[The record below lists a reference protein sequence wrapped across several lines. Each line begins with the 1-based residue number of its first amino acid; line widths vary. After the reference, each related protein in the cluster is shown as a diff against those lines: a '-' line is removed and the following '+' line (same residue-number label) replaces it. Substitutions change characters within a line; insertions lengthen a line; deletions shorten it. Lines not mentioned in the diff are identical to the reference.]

1 MRRLAPPIALCLTGL
16 TLALTAAPVRAA
28 ASPAA
33 SPVVGIQG
41 VVRQQQTGEPI
52 AGALVIVQCSCLQG
66 PVEAT
71 TDASGLYN
79 LRNLPPGNYTVQVL
93 AGQAMFTEALA
104 AAAGVA
110 RLDFT
115 VDAASGRIVTDITVE
130 QPVRRDTASGLKL
143 RPDELRHAGTGGMDR
158 NFTGV
163 VDVASTVTADAGG
176 LRVAGTTS
184 AESKYTLDNANIT
197 TPAFGSL
204 SSTVVSEFIDAVE
217 VLEAGY
223 DAEYGG
229 ATGGQIRARRV
240 GGSNK
245 LRGVVV
251 LRVAPRLAP
260 PRLISATDEALRV
273 AEIAEL
279 DAQAVL
285 QISGPIVRDKL
296 FFSVGVAPGGQRSS
310 MIQSFYR
317 RRDKD
322 RNGGYEACAYENGTS
337 DCAANSNYID
347 TVKFAEQK
355 FSTGRIDIQASGSL
369 DWQINPKHRLRLS
382 GGTSPLSF
390 RRTSFRLPPG
400 AEPSAFGTN
409 PTQTIGGQSR
419 VGQGVI
425 NDTFGTRYVGISGV
439 GLDYEG
445 RVNDD
450 KLEID
455 ATVFYSR
462 FRSVDAWRLDDPQ
475 LRDTPLVQQTDTQG
489 RNLYDLLD
497 RDGATRLVPGVDGAC
512 NNSHLPG
519 LTCPTRTWL
528 SGGLGNYSS
537 YTQDRAGGLLALTH
551 FLNGR
556 RGGAHQ
562 IKYGVELDNVSFRQ
576 KTAYSGSNPADFYSN
591 CPAGQRGGGEYC
603 YDPVGDQYTTNAAS
617 GRVDNHRSVTVDGD
631 NPDIR
636 TTIGYGRVRAEQNDL
651 RAIATPIGAGV
662 RVPAYDATLTTQNY
676 GVFLQDRWA
685 VLSNLYIS
693 AGARWELQDMRDL
706 LGRRNVF
713 IWDNVAPRLGLTYD
727 WTDEG
732 KSRLYA
738 SYGWFYS
745 QLPVLLNSRAFGGL
759 VNVTRTYRNAD
770 CSTPTTGGQPRSDA
784 SGVPTEFCVDG
795 NQSTSGLSA
804 GAVVPR
810 LRGMYTQQFQAGYEQ
825 EVLEDLVVGV
835 NWLHQDLGRTVED
848 ISTNGGLNYLV
859 ANPGES
865 VSGRDLARQQ
875 QTCTDLQ
882 QRFDAAEQDDPG
894 RDVLAREVQHC
905 NFLADAFTKVGTLFP
920 KPTRNYDAWTLRIQK
935 RFARSWLLQASYTY
949 SRLLG
954 NYDGFVT
961 RNTGAINL
969 GASTQYDL
977 PDLVRN
983 SFGPLFDNRPHLAK
997 LDAFYTFDLRGAGR
1011 LTLGGS
1017 LRFQSGSPISLYA
1030 DNNRYRG
1037 QFVNYLLPRGAG
1049 GRLEP
1054 NYFANISVSYAY
1066 PLPRELELEVTARLA
1081 NLTNARAV
1089 LRVDEVYSFSTARP
1103 IAGGDL
1109 EDLKHAKIQ
1118 SPNAPTSF
1126 FRRDIVP
1133 RQGNFGVQTVFQQ
1146 PVQVQFELRLRF

>member
-1 MRRLAPPIALCLTGL
+1 MRRFTAPIVCLG
-16 TLALTAAPVRAA
+16 LALIAAPLRAA
-28 ASPAA
+28 PAA
-33 SPVVGIQG
+33 PASGATLQG
-41 VVRQQQTGEPI
+41 VVREQSSGEPI
-52 AGALVIVQCSCLQG
+52 VGALVIVQCTCLQG
-66 PVEAT
+66 PVETT
-71 TDASGLYN
+71 TDAAGLYN
-79 LRNLPPGNYTVQVL
+79 LRKLPPGNYTVQVL
-93 AGQAMFTEALA
+93 ANQAAFTEALA
-104 AAAGVA
+104 LAAGVS
-110 RLDFT
+110 RLDFRI
-115 VDAASGRIVTDITVE
+115 DAASGRIVTDIVVE
-130 QPVRRDTASGLKL
+130 QPVRRDTASGLAL
-143 RPDELRHAGTGGMDR
+143 RPEQLRHAGTGGLDR

-163 VDVASTVTADAGG
+163 VDVASTVTSDAGG

-197 TPAFGSL
+197 TPAFGNL
-204 SSTVVSEFIDAVE
+204 SSTVVSEFIDIVE

-223 DAEYGG
+223 DAEFGG
-229 ATGGQIRARRV
+229 ATGGQIRARRI

-251 LRVAPRLAP
+251 LRVAPRVAA
-260 PRLISATDEALRV
+260 PRLIAATDEALRV
-273 AEIAEL
+273 AEIADV
-279 DAQAVL
+279 DAQAVI

-296 FFSVGVAPGGQRSS
+296 FFSIGVAPGGQRNSL
-310 MIQSFYR
+310 IQSFYR

-322 RNGGYEACAYENGTS
+322 RSGGYEACAYENGAA
-337 DCAANSNYID
+337 DCAANGNYID

-355 FSTGRIDIQASGSL
+355 FRTGRFDLQASGSL
-369 DWQINPKHRLRLS
+369 DWQITPKHRLRLS
-382 GGTSPLSF
+382 GGTSPISF
-390 RRTSFRLPPG
+390 RRSSFRLPPG

-409 PTQTIGGQSR
+409 PSQTIGGQSR

-445 RVNDD
+445 RANDD

-462 FRSVDAWRLDDPQ
+462 FRSVDAWRLDDPK
-475 LRDTPLVQQTDTQG
+475 LKNIPLLQQTDTQG
-489 RNLYDLLD
+489 QNLYDLLD
-497 RDGATRLVPGVDGAC
+497 RDGAVRLVPGVDGAC
-512 NNSHLPG
+512 NNSDLPG

-528 SGGLGNYSS
+528 SGGIGNYSS
-537 YTQDRAGGLLALTH
+537 YTQDRAGGLVALTH
-551 FLNGR
+551 FLNTR
-556 RGGAHQ
+556 RAGAHQ
-562 IKYGVELDNVSFRQ
+562 LKYGAEIDNVRFRQ
-576 KTAYSGSNPADFYSN
+576 RTAYSGSNTADFYNN
-591 CPAGQRGGGEYC
+591 CPSGQVGGGEYC
-603 YDPVGDQYTTNAAS
+603 YDPTSDSYTVGAGA
-617 GRVDNHRSVTVDGD
+617 GRVDNHRSVTVDA
-631 NPDIR
+631 NTPDIR
-636 TTIGYGRVRAEQNDL
+636 TTYGYGRVRAEQNEL
-651 RAIATPIGAGV
+651 RAIASPIGAGV

-685 VLSNLYIS
+685 VRSNLYLS

-759 VNVTRTYRNAD
+759 VNVTRTYRQSD
-770 CSTPTTGGQPRSDA
+770 CSTPTTGGEPRSDA
-784 SGVPTEFCVDG
+784 AGVPTAHCVDG
-795 NQSTSGLSA
+795 NQSTTGLSA

-810 LRGMYTQQFQAGYEQ
+810 LRGMYTQQFQVGYDQ
-825 EVLEDLVVGV
+825 EVVEDLVVGV
-835 NWLHQDLGRTVED
+835 NWLHQDLGRAVED
-848 ISTNGGLNYLV
+848 LSTNGGLNYLI
-859 ANPGES
+859 ANPGDQ
-865 VSGRDLARQQ
+865 VSAGDIARQQ
-875 QTCTDLQ
+875 RTCRGLEQ
-882 QRFDAAEQDDPG
+882 QFNAAEEDDPE
-894 RDVLAREVQHC
+894 RNTLARELQRC
-905 NFLADAFTKVGTLFP
+905 EFLADAFSKVGSMFP
-920 KPTRNYDAWTLRIQK
+920 RPTRNYDAWTLRIQK
-935 RFARSWLLQASYTY
+935 RFAKNWLLQASYTY
-949 SRLLG
+949 SRLVG

-969 GASTQYDL
+969 GASPQYDL
-977 PDLVRN
+977 PELVRN
-983 SFGPLFDNRPHLAK
+983 SYGPLFDNRPHLAK

-1037 QFVNYLLPRGAG
+1037 QFLNYLLPRGAG

-1054 NYFANISVSYAY
+1054 NYFGNLSVSYAY
-1066 PLPRELELEVTARLA
+1066 PLPRELELEFTARLA

-1089 LRVDEVYSFSTARP
+1089 LRVDEVYSYSTARP

-1109 EDLKHAKIQ
+1109 DELKHAKVQ

-1133 RQGNFGVQTVFQQ
+1133 RQGNYGVQTVFQQ

>member
-1 MRRLAPPIALCLTGL
+1 MRRFAPPLVLLG
-16 TLALTAAPVRAA
+16 LALIAATVRAA
-28 ASPAA
+28 PPAA
-33 SPVVGIQG
+33 VVLQG
-41 VVRQQQTGEPI
+41 VVRDQNSGDPI
-52 AGALVIVQCSCLQG
+52 AGALVIVQCACLQG
-66 PVEAT
+66 PVETT
-71 TDASGLYN
+71 TDASGVYN

-93 AGQAMFTEALA
+93 SGQTMFTEAVA
-104 AAAGVA
+104 AAAGVS
-110 RLDFT
+110 RIDFKL
-115 VDAASGRIVTDITVE
+115 DAASGRIVTNITVE

-143 RPDELRHAGTGGMDR
+143 KPEQLRRAGTGGMD
-158 NFTGV
+158 NNYTGV
-163 VDVASTVTADAGG
+163 IDVASTVTSDAGG
-176 LRVAGTTS
+176 LRIAGTTS

-204 SSTVVSEFIDAVE
+204 SSTVVSEFIDEVE

-223 DAEYGG
+223 DAEFGG
-229 ATGGQIRARRV
+229 ATGGQIRARRI

-251 LRVAPRLAP
+251 MRIAPRLAP
-260 PRLISATDEALRV
+260 PRLIAATDESLRV
-273 AEIAEL
+273 AEIAEV
-279 DAQAVL
+279 DTQAVL

-296 FFSVGVAPGGQRSS
+296 FFSAGVAPGGQRNS

-317 RRDKD
+317 RRDKNRD
-322 RNGGYEACAYENGTS
+322 GGYEGCAYENGTS
-337 DCAANSNYID
+337 DCAANGNYID

-355 FSTGRIDIQASGSL
+355 FRTGRFDLQASGTL
-369 DWQINPKHRLRLS
+369 DWQITPKHRQRLS
-382 GGTSPLSF
+382 GGTSPISF

-409 PTQTIGGQSR
+409 PSQTLGGQSR

-425 NDTFGTRYVGISGV
+425 NDTFGTRYVGASGV

-445 RVNDD
+445 RVNSD

-455 ATVFYSR
+455 ATAFYSR
-462 FRSVDAWRLDDPQ
+462 FHSVDAWRLDDPK
-475 LRDTPLVQQTDTQG
+475 LKSTPLLQQTDTQG
-489 RNLYDLLD
+489 QNLYDLLD

-512 NNSHLPG
+512 NNSGLPG

-537 YTQDRAGGLLALTH
+537 YTQDRGGALFSLTH
-551 FLNGR
+551 FLTSR
-556 RGGAHQ
+556 RAGSHQ
-562 IKYGVELDNVSFRQ
+562 IKYGAEIDNVRFRQ
-576 KTAYSGSNPADFYSN
+576 NTAYSGSNPADFYNN

-603 YDPVGDQYTTNAAS
+603 YDPVADKYTTSAGN

-636 TTIGYGRVRAEQNDL
+636 TSYGYGRVRAEQNDL

-662 RVPAYDATLTTQNY
+662 RVPSYDATLTTQNY

-685 VLSNLYIS
+685 LLSNLYIN

-738 SYGWFYS
+738 SYGWFFS

-759 VNVTRTYRNAD
+759 VNVTRTYRSSD
-770 CSTPTTGGQPRSDA
+770 CSTPTTGGEPRSDA
-784 SGVPTEFCVDG
+784 AGVPTAYCVDG
-795 NQSTSGLSA
+795 NQSTTGLSA

-810 LRGMYTQQFQAGYEQ
+810 LRGMYTQQFQVGYEQ
-825 EVLEDLVVGV
+825 EVQEDLVIGV
-835 NWLHQDLGRTVED
+835 NWLHQDLGRAVED
-848 ISTNGGLNYLV
+848 VSTNGGLNYLI

-865 VSGRDLARQQ
+865 VSARDIARQQ
-875 QTCTDLQ
+875 QTCTALQ
-882 QRFDAAEQDDPG
+882 QRFDASEQDDPA

-905 NFLADAFTKVGTLFP
+905 NFLANAFDKVGSLFP
-920 KPTRNYDAWTLRIQK
+920 RPTRNYDAWTLRIQK
-935 RFARSWLLQASYTY
+935 RFARNWLLQASYTY
-949 SRLLG
+949 SRLVG

-969 GASTQYDL
+969 GASPQYDL

-1037 QFVNYLLPRGAG
+1037 QFLNYILPRGAG

-1054 NYFANISVSYAY
+1054 NYFANLSVSYAY
-1066 PLPRELELEVTARLA
+1066 PLPRELELEFTARLA

-1103 IAGGDL
+1103 VAGGDL
-1109 EDLKHAKIQ
+1109 EDLKHTKVQ

-1133 RQGNFGVQTVFQQ
+1133 RQGNYGVQTVFQQ